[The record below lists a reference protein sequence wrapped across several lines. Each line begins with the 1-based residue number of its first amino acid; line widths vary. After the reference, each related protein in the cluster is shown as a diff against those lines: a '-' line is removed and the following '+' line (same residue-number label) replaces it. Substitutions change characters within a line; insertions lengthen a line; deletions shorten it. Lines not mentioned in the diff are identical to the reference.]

1 LDPASVQQSQPVGFA
16 ATGLNPDDTSCTITA
31 GGTPPWTVTPDCSIS
46 GGYASGSFTVSDTAA
61 GGYYLITVTGNG
73 GDFASNFLAVELQ
86 STVTTYSTTST
97 TSTTSTSLT
106 TTTTSMATSYSYSST
121 TQQTTG
127 IYYSSFT
134 SNTLTT
140 ISGITT
146 TSLSVTT
153 TTTETWTTVS
163 QTITTSF
170 TTVSCGPLPCGFAI
184 KSQGINPSITWGPF
198 ADNVGF
204 LAVLLLIIPMLLRR
218 LFS

>member
-1 LDPASVQQSQPVGFA
+1 
-16 ATGLNPDDTSCTITA
+16 LNPDDPSCTITA
-31 GGTPPWTVTPDCSIS
+31 GGTPPWTVTPDCSTS